1 MTPIAL
7 DALMERA
14 QIRREESRWLAAG
27 IKAEIWNVNL
37 DRKEH
42 PESLTAA
49 DFMPP
54 TPEELAE
61 REREMNRVPTKEE
74 IEAYKQ
80 RLFGARYV
88 APKP

>member
-1 MTPIAL
+1 MAPIAL

-14 QIRREESRWLAAG
+14 RIRREESRWLAAG

-37 DRKEH
+37 DRKAH

-61 REREMNRVPTKEE
+61 RERQMNHVPTKEE
-74 IEAYKQ
+74 MEAYKH
-80 RLFGARYV
+80 RLFGPRY
-88 APKP
+88 AAHKP